1 MTIGERIKQ
10 YRTTVEMTQDNVARD
25 SDIHPVS
32 IRKYETNKMLPQPS
46 QLEKIAEALDVSYNA
61 LIGIDNNNL
70 RFKTVGDLMGLIM
83 TLHNLRFLEITGER
97 DACNLLKADTV
108 KLKFN
113 PVLSNFFELFQLI
126 YFDDQTTISLKD
138 AFLKFKDE
146 SMLKIL
152 LEWERYNYNYLK
164 MKKEDGYKTDE
175 RTIVIMKDLLRHK
188 EMIEIEMQSRGA
200 HNNPL
205 IGL

>member
-126 YFDDQTTISLKD
+126 YFDDQATISLKD

-152 LEWERYNYNYLK
+152 LAWERYNYNYLK
-164 MKKEDGYKTDE
+164 MKKEDDYKTDE
-175 RTIVIMKDLLRHK
+175 RTIVKMKDLLRHK